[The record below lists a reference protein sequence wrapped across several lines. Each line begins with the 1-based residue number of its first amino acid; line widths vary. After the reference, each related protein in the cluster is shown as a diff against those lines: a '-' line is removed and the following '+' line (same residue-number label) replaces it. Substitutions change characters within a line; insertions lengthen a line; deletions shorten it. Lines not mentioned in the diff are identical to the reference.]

1 MALLVRCCTLTLGVL
16 MLQYEMFGNR
26 HIGTYLG
33 AGAYSSAHLM
43 TNGLVCKVGRNDGT
57 RNWLEFCLL
66 EREAGRLLPL
76 MPEVFTVAAI
86 AGGRYMA
93 VMRKYEGMADCDNYA
108 GYKVQYHPNFDEVV
122 KRYGEYMLPVVGNVP
137 WYYLFTDLHGG
148 NTMMCGER
156 DVVITDPSAG
166 EYVKQ
171 GHCPDFELAYT
182 VH

>member
-1 MALLVRCCTLTLGVL
+1 
-16 MLQYEMFGNR
+16 MLQYEMFVNHR
-26 HIGTYLG
+26 VGTYLG
-33 AGAYSSAHLM
+33 AGCFSSAHLM
-43 TNGLVCKVGRNDGT
+43 TNGLVCKIGNNDGT

-86 AGGRYMA
+86 EGGRYMA
-93 VMRKYEGMADCDNYA
+93 VMRKYEGMSDDENHA
-108 GYKVQYHPNFDEVV
+108 GSKVQDHPNFDAVV
-122 KRYGEYMLPVVGNVP
+122 KRYGEYMLPAVGNVP
-137 WYYLFTDLHGG
+137 WYHLFSDLHAG

-156 DVVITDPSAG
+156 GVVITDPSAG
-166 EYVKQ
+166 KYANQ